1 MHCRYID
8 DGFLVWTG
16 SLERLNALRAE
27 LAAVDPVNLE
37 LTWSVSDHMA
47 VFLDLEIFKGA
58 GWRNTS
64 LLDSRCFQKATNRYL
79 YLPFSTETPR
89 HVFMSFITGE
99 IRRYVKRC
107 SLIDDYVHM
116 LELFRARLKLRGYT
130 DSFLS
135 FAFAA
140 APRYAD
146 RSHLLGASSGAAPA
160 ASARS
165 HVLIADFSH
174 ALQRVQVARVL
185 HECLHLL
192 PLPLRDVPIVVAWR
206 QPRKLAAL
214 LVSYRYPRHPLT
226 QPDLGVTSPT
236 PPASGTPST

>member
-1 MHCRYID
+1 VFAEYEEAT
-8 DGFLVWTG
+8 FSKLTELV
-16 SLERLNALRAE
+16 
-27 LAAVDPVNLE
+27 AARDPHN
-37 LTWSVSDHMA
+37 
-47 VFLDLEIFKGA
+47 
-58 GWRNTS
+58 
-64 LLDSRCFQKATNRYL
+64 
-79 YLPFSTETPR
+79 
-89 HVFMSFITGE
+89 
-99 IRRYVKRC
+99 
-107 SLIDDYVHM
+107 
-116 LELFRARLKLRGYT
+116 
-130 DSFLS
+130 
-135 FAFAA
+135 
-140 APRYAD
+140 AD

>member
-1 MHCRYID
+1 
-8 DGFLVWTG
+8 
-16 SLERLNALRAE
+16 
-27 LAAVDPVNLE
+27 
-37 LTWSVSDHMA
+37 
-47 VFLDLEIFKGA
+47 
-58 GWRNTS
+58 
-64 LLDSRCFQKATNRYL
+64 
-79 YLPFSTETPR
+79 
-89 HVFMSFITGE
+89 MSFITGE

-135 FAFAA
+135 FAFAT

-192 PLPLRDVPIVVAWR
+192 PPPLRDVPIVVAWR